1 MKKDNKG
8 RGLIVRMSLH
18 GQLMMYDLLGAL
30 KGPKTAHF
38 GYFFDLC

>member
-18 GQLMMYDLLGAL
+18 AQLLMYDLLGAL
-30 KGPKTAHF
+30 KGPKIAHF
-38 GYFFDLC
+38 AHFLDLC